1 LKLLIGCSGWSY
13 SDSFEKG
20 GWLKVFYPSNQ
31 TKRLEYYAQFF
42 DTAELDATFY
52 EKFYKYMTKDTF
64 RTMTNVTPDNFQF
77 SIKVPE
83 IVTHDKRLDVKSR
96 AVTDLE
102 EFLAKISPLKI
113 SDKLGALLIQLPP
126 SFTVKEFRNTEQFLD
141 RLPSGY
147 DYALEFRNP
156 SWNTEGPWELLKHYN
171 IAAVMTD
178 SPKQDNLQFLSE
190 SIITA
195 NHSFIRWHGKRIK
208 PRYNYLYSKEE
219 LKPWAD
225 KVKMITSETAVVR
238 GYFNNHYG
246 ARAVVNAIEFKEM
259 SGTILSVKE
268 KDILNHARNF
278 IFQDS
283 RQSTLDDD

>member
-1 LKLLIGCSGWSY
+1 
-13 SDSFEKG
+13 
-20 GWLKVFYPSNQ
+20 
-31 TKRLEYYAQFF
+31 
-42 DTAELDATFY
+42 
-52 EKFYKYMTKDTF
+52 
-64 RTMTNVTPDNFQF
+64 
-77 SIKVPE
+77 
-83 IVTHDKRLDVKSR
+83 
-96 AVTDLE
+96 
-102 EFLAKISPLKI
+102 
-113 SDKLGALLIQLPP
+113 LPP

-141 RLPSGY
+141 RLPRGY

-195 NHSFIRWHGKRIK
+195 NHSFIRWHGKRVK

-219 LKPWAD
+219 LRPWVD
-225 KVKMITSETAVVR
+225 KVKMIISETAVVR

-246 ARAVVNAIEFKEM
+246 AQAVVNAIEFKVM

-278 IFQDS
+278 IIQDP
-283 RQSTLDDD
+283 RQSTLDDSLTS